1 VILSPRELLEESRR
15 RLYAR
20 RTKAVLDFAELVR
33 FEPDPWED
41 WQRSFLTN
49 NDDQVAMN
57 CHRGAGKTAVVS
69 VKALHQIVTVPN
81 YEVLALSRSDEAAMQ
96 LTGYVQK
103 RLGMLRDH
111 PRVVEDNK
119 HKLVLENGSSITSIP
134 CGDNSPRSYHVN
146 LMIEDEAAFVPHAVY
161 MAARPTVRA
170 KRGRYLILSTPKGKV
185 GHFYEV
191 FENQPGWTK
200 FKVTWRDTKR
210 FTPDDL
216 EKIQRERV
224 EMGEEWWQQEF
235 CCEFL
240 QTSGQI
246 ISETWI
252 MAARTDGIQIDDL
265 SGVWD

>member
-1 VILSPRELLEESRR
+1 MNAAGYLLERIEGPRS
-15 RLYAR
+15 
-20 RTKAVLDFAELVR
+20 VLEFAELVR
-33 FEPDPWED
+33 FEPDPWER
-41 WQRSFLTN
+41 WQRDFLLN
-49 NDDQVAMN
+49 NDDQVALN

-81 YEVLALSRSDEAAMQ
+81 FEVLALSRSDEAAMQ

-103 RLGMLRDH
+103 RLGMLRDR
-111 PRVVEDNK
+111 PRVIEDNK

-146 LMIEDEAAFVPHAVY
+146 LMVEDEAAFVPQAVY

-185 GHFYEV
+185 GHFYDIC
-191 FENQPGWTK
+191 ENQPGWTK
-200 FKVTWRDTKR
+200 FKVTWKDTKR
-210 FTPDDL
+210 FTPEDIA
-216 EKIQRERV
+216 KIERERI
-224 EMGEEWWQQEF
+224 EMGEAWFSQEYEGAF
-235 CCEFL
+235 V

-252 MAARTDGIQIDDL
+252 MAARTEGIQMDDT
-265 SGVWD
+265 SDVW

>member
-1 VILSPRELLEESRR
+1 VNVARYLLTRIEGPPS
-15 RLYAR
+15 
-20 RTKAVLDFAELVR
+20 VLEFAEQVR

-41 WQRSFLTN
+41 WQRDFLIN
-49 NDDQVAMN
+49 NDDQVALN

-81 YEVLALSRSDEAAMQ
+81 FEVLALSRSDEAAMQ

-146 LMIEDEAAFVPHAVY
+146 LMVEDEAAFVPQAVY

-185 GHFYEV
+185 GHFYDIC
-191 FENQPGWTK
+191 ENQPGWTK

-210 FTPDDL
+210 FTPDDIA
-216 EKIQRERV
+216 KIERERI
-224 EMGEEWWQQEF
+224 EMGEAWFSQEYEGAF
-235 CCEFL
+235 V

-246 ISETWI
+246 ISEESI
-252 MAARTDGIQIDDL
+252 VAAQTDGIVQDDL
-265 SGVWD
+265 SDVVW